1 MFILTSRITLRVTLN
16 GRLTLLTSTLL
27 SRGGISPRT
36 TFPKL
41 SRLESYYNSLICTSS
56 LMSTYPRTTK
66 CPRTRPPTQYK
77 FLDFSSLQ
85 LLLLLFWLKKEQKNT
100 LQLLLLL

>member
-1 MFILTSRITLRVTLN
+1 
-16 GRLTLLTSTLL
+16 
-27 SRGGISPRT
+27 
-36 TFPKL
+36 
-41 SRLESYYNSLICTSS
+41 
-56 LMSTYPRTTK
+56 MSTYPRTTK

-100 LQLLLLL
+100 LQLLLLLYNGKYVYIMNEIFSFLYTIFDIVF